1 MNKTILLNS
10 IVGVSTQLKLKSI
23 DLDALVGGLDNER
36 VNLFNLEE
44 PLQGDIVGFNISIN
58 DCPDGVTVEQTAGG
72 SNGDGDMGS
81 TQEPGAG
88 GEPDEG
94 NGVQEPEITEQERAA
109 EILTELNAQAESI
122 QGQAE
127 AASQAVSFLTELVGV
142 V

>member
-58 DCPDGVTVEQTAGG
+58 DCPDGVTQEQTAGG
-72 SNGDGDMGS
+72 SNVDGDMGS

-88 GEPDEG
+88 GEP
-94 NGVQEPEITEQERAA
+94 EINEQERAA

-127 AASQAVSFLTELVGV
+127 AASQAVSLLNELVGV

>member
-1 MNKTILLNS
+1 MNKTILLNT

-58 DCPDGVTVEQTAGG
+58 DCPDGVTQEQTVGG

-81 TQEPGAG
+81 TQEPSAG
-88 GEPDEG
+88 GEP
-94 NGVQEPEITEQERAA
+94 EINEQERAA

-127 AASQAVSFLTELVGV
+127 AASQAVSLLNELVGV

>member
-1 MNKTILLNS
+1 M
-10 IVGVSTQLKLKSI
+10 
-23 DLDALVGGLDNER
+23 
-36 VNLFNLEE
+36 
-44 PLQGDIVGFNISIN
+44 
-58 DCPDGVTVEQTAGG
+58 EQTAGG

-94 NGVQEPEITEQERAA
+94 NGGSQEPGITEQERAA